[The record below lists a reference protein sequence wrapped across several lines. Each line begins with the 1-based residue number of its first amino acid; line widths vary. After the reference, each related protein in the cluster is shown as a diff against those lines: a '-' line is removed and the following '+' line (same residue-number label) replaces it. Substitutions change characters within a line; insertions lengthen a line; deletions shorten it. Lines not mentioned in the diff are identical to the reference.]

1 MKPQNVLKGVTALL
15 LVLSLAQWAYG
26 QTDTARLQG
35 TVTDEND
42 AVIAGA
48 TVTVTNTATG
58 REVTVTTNE
67 LGYYTVPGLP
77 PGNYKVEVG
86 QNGFKK
92 TVRELGL
99 QVAQIGVAD
108 FKLGVGVVTETVTVE
123 AGSPVMNTG
132 DSAIGDVVES
142 RQITELPLNG
152 RNFTQLATLIPG
164 VTRGIPSGTGAN
176 ATGANGNAE
185 TFRNGETGGAALV
198 VNGLRPQNNN
208 FRLDGIDNNEAL
220 VNTIVFFPNADAI
233 EEFRVQTSVAPAV
246 YGRAGGALVLT
257 SIKSGTNNLHGSAY
271 WFNRNTN
278 FNARNFFNAAPAA
291 KPKYNRNQFG
301 GTLGGPILKNKLFYF
316 VDYQGL
322 RKNVPSSNDT
332 ATVPTDLMRKGDFS
346 ELLAGA
352 GPAGNPTG
360 LSAPIQI
367 LDPTTGLPFTG
378 NVIPPNRIN
387 QVGLA
392 YLNAFPE
399 PNCSATVDFR
409 CHSIY
414 QNYRNIR
421 KINEDWND
429 FDVRIDW
436 TVDATDTIFGRL
448 SRGAVSQ
455 VQTTRLTTLP
465 SGFGSGTNFNNPWGA
480 AIGWTDTINPTVVN
494 EALIG
499 FVRTKY
505 GYTPPFNGVDLCTRL
520 GIVNCN
526 TPLLGGIALIGG
538 YNNQIEYTG
547 DYGPYIIPQTGYQTS
562 DTVTWTKGRHTMK
575 FGGTFLNRQLNLYR
589 PLAGKGYFGIAG
601 NGNGACCG
609 VAGGAGHT
617 STGYEV
623 SDLLAGFVDGYG
635 HGTTTGMVGT
645 RTWENGVYVQD
656 DWRIKPRLT
665 LNLGLRYDML
675 TWPFEVLDRQANF
688 NTATGALDLA
698 NRNNNSRSLVNNDWK
713 NLAPR
718 VGFAYQL
725 TGDGK
730 TVLRGG
736 YGIFYFI
743 DRGGI
748 SNQLAQNPPFSG
760 TNSVNYTQGYHIT
773 FTGALPCDPTCTQ
786 AQLISTNATAPLP
799 SGDFT
804 NLNLNNPAGVSV
816 VTYLPNNRT
825 PRVSQW
831 NLQIQRQVGTNS
843 SISLAYVGDR
853 GIHLTRNYN
862 MNQSPYG
869 GGSPAFPNLGGS
881 ITVQD
886 NSGNSY
892 YNAMQAQYERR
903 LTKGLQFLGA
913 FTWSKTID
921 DSCGDLDVCAPQ
933 VYTNY
938 KIERGLSNEDQNYVM
953 VLSALYELPFGRG
966 RQFGSNWSR
975 PLDFVIGGWQVNGI
989 YSLQSGLPFS
999 VCVDGSPAGN
1009 CVTRADLVGKPRV
1022 SPGNL
1027 ANYINKSTFALPAST
1042 GGVYSAPGT
1051 SGRDILRGPGSSNMD
1066 MSLSK
1071 SFSITERAQIRLV
1084 GEAYNVTNTPHFAN
1098 PNADLSQGTFGTITQ
1113 TWLPV
1118 GRILEVGARLTF

>member
-1 MKPQNVLKGVTALL
+1 MNRQNVIKGVVAILV
-15 LVLSLAQWAYG
+15 VLSLAQRTYS
-26 QTDTARLQG
+26 QSDTARLQG
-35 TVTDEND
+35 TVTDQND

-48 TVTVTNTATG
+48 TVTITNMGMSREAT
-58 REVTVTTNE
+58 TTTND
-67 LGYYTVPGLP
+67 LGYYSVPALP
-77 PGNYKVEVG
+77 AGHYKVEVS
-86 QNGFKK
+86 QKGFK
-92 TVRELGL
+92 TVVRELDL

-108 FKLGVGVVTETVTVE
+108 FKLQVGATTETVLVE
-123 AGSPVMNTG
+123 AGSPVINPG
-132 DSAIGDVVES
+132 DSSIGDVVEGK
-142 RQITELPLNG
+142 QIVELPLNG

-164 VTRGIPSGTGAN
+164 VTRGIPTSS
-176 ATGANGNAE
+176 ATGANNNAE
-185 TFRNGETGGAALV
+185 TFRNGETGGAALA

-208 FRLDGIDNNEAL
+208 FMLDGIDNNEAL

-233 EEFRVQTSVAPAV
+233 NEFRVQTNVAPSL

-257 SIKSGTNNLHGSAY
+257 SIKSGTNNWHGSAY
-271 WFNRNTN
+271 WFNRNTD
-278 FNARNFFNAAPAA
+278 FNARGFFNSAPAP

-301 GTLGGPILKNKLFYF
+301 GTFGGPIIKNKLFFF

-322 RKNVPSSNDT
+322 RKNIPSSNDT

-346 ELLAGA
+346 ELLVGA

-367 LDPTTGLPFTG
+367 LDPTTGLPFAG
-378 NVIPPNRIN
+378 NVIPQNRIN

-392 YLNAFPE
+392 YLNAYPA
-399 PNCSATVDFR
+399 PNCNATVDSR
-409 CHSIY
+409 CHSIL

-421 KINEDWND
+421 KINEQWND
-429 FDVRIDW
+429 FDARIDW
-436 TVDATDTIFGRL
+436 TVDATNTIFGRL
-448 SRGAVSQ
+448 SRGEVAQ
-455 VQTTRLTTLP
+455 VQTPRLTTLP

-480 AIGWTDTINPTVVN
+480 AIGWTDAINLTTVN

-505 GYTPPFNGVDLCTRL
+505 GFTPPFNGVDLCTKL

-547 DYGPYIIPQTGYQTS
+547 DYGPYIIPQTGYQGS

-575 FGGTFLNRQLNLYR
+575 FGASFLKRELNLYR

-601 NGNGACCG
+601 NGSGACCG

-635 HGTTTGMVGT
+635 HGTTEGMVGT
-645 RTWENGVYVQD
+645 RTWEGGAYAQD

-665 LNLGLRYDML
+665 LNLGLRYDIL
-675 TWPFEVLDRQANF
+675 TWPYEVLDRQANF
-688 NTATGALDLA
+688 NTVTGALDLA
-698 NRNNNSRSLVNNDWK
+698 NRNNNSRSLVNDGWTNFG
-713 NLAPR
+713 PR

-736 YGIFYFI
+736 YGIFYFV

-760 TNSVNYTQGYHIT
+760 TNSVNYAQGYHIT
-773 FTGALPCDPTCTQ
+773 FTGALPCDPNCTP
-786 AQLISTNATAPLP
+786 AQLISPNATAPLP
-799 SGDFT
+799 SGNFT
-804 NLNLNNPAGVSV
+804 NLNLSSPSGVAV
-816 VTYLPNNRT
+816 ITYLPNNST

-831 NLQIQRQVGTNS
+831 NLQVQRQIGTS
-843 SISLAYVGDR
+843 TSISLAYVGDR

-869 GGSPAFPNLGGS
+869 GGSPAFPALGS
-881 ITVQD
+881 VTVQD
-886 NSGNSY
+886 NSGNSH
-892 YNAMQAQYERR
+892 YNAAQAQYERR
-903 LTKGLQFLGA
+903 FSRGLQFLGS

-933 VYTNY
+933 LYTDY
-938 KIERGLSNEDQNYVM
+938 KLERGLSNQDQNYVL
-953 VLSALYELPFGRG
+953 VLSSLYELPFGRG
-966 RQFGSNWSR
+966 RHFGSNWSR
-975 PLDFVIGGWQVNGI
+975 PLDFALGGWQVNGI
-989 YSLQSGLPFS
+989 YALQSGLPFS

-1009 CVTRADLVGKPRV
+1009 CVTRADLVGKPQV
-1022 SPGNL
+1022 NPGNL
-1027 ANYINKSTFALPAST
+1027 AHYIVASAFATPAKT
-1042 GGVYSAPGT
+1042 GGVFNAPGT
-1051 SGRDILRGPGSSNMD
+1051 AGRDVLRGPGSSNMD
-1066 MSLSK
+1066 LSVSK
-1071 SFSITERAQIRLV
+1071 LFKIKEQAQIQLV
-1084 GEAYNVTNTPHFAN
+1084 GEAYNLTNSPHFAN
-1098 PNADLSQGTFGTITQ
+1098 PNADLSQGTFGTITS

-1118 GRILEVGARLTF
+1118 GRILEVGAKLTF